1 MPDYQ
6 QRPSTPTAVPLF
18 SGEAHQWM
26 EFEREAS
33 RLQGVLSEVSVVDR
47 RNLREAFAVIAAVA
61 AEALG
66 VGRVSLWRYQESRL
80 AMVCA
85 AAWHNGHLV
94 EDPTVIS
101 AATHPAY
108 WEALHSGRTLPI
120 ADALHDPALVEFRDE
135 YVRPL
140 GIGAMLDSSIRVES
154 DSCGIV
160 CIEHL
165 GAPRLWTALERTFVA
180 SLGDRLGLVVLLE
193 EHRRLEK
200 ALAQAHK
207 MEALGLMAGG
217 LAHDFNNVI
226 SIVLSSAE
234 LAQSSV
240 TDGDDPSED
249 LAVIRDA
256 ATRAAGMTRRLLT
269 IARREAMAFEPLELN
284 AIVNDFGAIAK
295 RLIPS
300 NVHLQLALAP
310 RGIYVS
316 ADRAFVDQAL
326 LNLVTNAAQ
335 AMPAGGTLTIESA
348 LETRREPMTFGEPL
362 PSGPLVRLTVRDTG
376 EGIDGAVLPRVFD
389 PFFTTKHSAGG
400 TGLGLAVVYGG
411 MRQHGGA
418 VAVAS
423 APQQGSA
430 FSLLFPPAT
439 AGAA

>member
-1 MPDYQ
+1 MTDDALATSPHTGQPAAD
-6 QRPSTPTAVPLF
+6 
-18 SGEAHQWM
+18 AHLWI

-33 RLQGVLSEVSVVDR
+33 RLQGVLSELSVIDR
-47 RNLREAFAVIAAVA
+47 RELRDAFAIIAQA
-61 AEALG
+61 AADALA

-85 AAWHNGHLV
+85 AAWHRGAMV
-94 EDPTVIS
+94 EDHTVIS
-101 AATHPAY
+101 ARTHPTY
-108 WEALHSGRTLPI
+108 WAALHGGRTLPI

-140 GIGAMLDSSIRVES
+140 DIGAMLDSSIRVEG
-154 DSCGIV
+154 DTCGIV
-160 CIEHL
+160 CVEHL
-165 GAPRLWTALERTFVA
+165 GSSRLWTALERTFVA
-180 SLGDRLGLVVLLE
+180 SLGDRLGLVVLLDE
-193 EHRRLEK
+193 QRRLEN

-226 SIVLSSAE
+226 SIVLNSAE
-234 LAQSSV
+234 LAQAAV
-240 TDGDDPSED
+240 DDGDDPSED
-249 LAVIRDA
+249 LAVIRNA

-269 IARREAMAFEPLELN
+269 IARRESMAFEAIELN
-284 AIVNDFGAIAK
+284 SIVNDFGPIAK
-295 RLIPS
+295 RLMPP
-300 NVHLQLALAP
+300 NVHLQLALP
-310 RGIYVS
+310 PCEVVVS

-335 AMPAGGTLTIESA
+335 AMPAGGTLTIEVA
-348 LETRREPMTFGEPL
+348 LDSHQHPHTFGEPL
-362 PSGPLVRLTVRDTG
+362 PRGPLVRLTVRDTG

-389 PFFTTKHSAGG
+389 PFFTTKHAAGG

-423 APQQGSA
+423 TPKVGSA
-430 FSLLFPPAT
+430 FSLLFPPASELPRH
-439 AGAA
+439 